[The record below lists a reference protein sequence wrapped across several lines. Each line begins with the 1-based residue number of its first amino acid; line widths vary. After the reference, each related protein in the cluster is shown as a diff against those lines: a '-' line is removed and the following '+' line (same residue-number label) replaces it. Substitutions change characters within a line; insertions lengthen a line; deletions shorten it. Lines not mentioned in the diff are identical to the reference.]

1 MIPFSFFR
9 KILLTLVP
17 IILFYLLGRKE
28 KGKNKKTLSDID
40 KSKIVEGE
48 IVEKKKYSIS
58 VLEPPLG

>member
-48 IVEKKKYSIS
+48 IVEKKK
-58 VLEPPLG
+58 